1 MKNIQEIFNE
11 IQNFKKTRKEI
22 GNEYRDALFQAA
34 GYEDLQEE
42 MKKLRDKKKLIE
54 TGVRADMGSRFEEL
68 EKAKRE
74 IASLEQMLTDAAM
87 TTLMKGE
94 TVEITDQYES
104 KYEPAYKI
112 SFKKIS

>member
-34 GYEDLQEE
+34 GYEDLKEE

-74 IASLEQMLTDAAM
+74 EDFYLEAFGGWKKPKGKSRAS
-87 TTLMKGE
+87 
-94 TVEITDQYES
+94 S
-104 KYEPAYKI
+104 KC
-112 SFKKIS
+112 